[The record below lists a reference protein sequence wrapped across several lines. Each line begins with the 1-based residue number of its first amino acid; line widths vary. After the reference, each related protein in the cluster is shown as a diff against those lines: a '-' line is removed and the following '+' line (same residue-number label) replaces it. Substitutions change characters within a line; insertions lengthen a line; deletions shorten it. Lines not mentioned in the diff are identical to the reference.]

1 MGSTWWTKTEELDK
15 QQQKVISLK
24 ADGKHL
30 VLGPAGCGKTNLLLL
45 RAAYLHKLK
54 IPNVAVFT
62 FGRVLRE
69 FLVAGSSN
77 YPFSGDKI
85 QTYVR
90 WGATMLKENGMSFD
104 DKGEFE
110 HVRAKL
116 FESLSALAAKNL
128 PQNVL
133 DCILLDEA
141 QDYSAEE
148 IDVISSFAD
157 RVFAVGD
164 DRQRISNAV
173 GGLDRLEQICDTTTR
188 LTDHYRNGRKICR
201 LADGIMNEV
210 DSENGMEASSKY
222 NEAEFESSVR
232 SYGGLPIATQ
242 AKNCLVEVATQLAA
256 YPGDLIGL
264 LCPRQDE
271 VDAVWAE
278 IISSPIAG
286 EAQLQRFVGGYVPFA
301 ANKRVIVT
309 TIHGAKGLEFRA
321 LHLMGMDKVVKF
333 RSQKRMSYTA
343 VTRCKTSLRIYHEGD
358 LPGYLEKGLAAV
370 DKTPVLPPSVDDL
383 FL

>member
-1 MGSTWWTKTEELDK
+1 MGSTWWTKPEELDK
-15 QQQKVISLK
+15 QQQKVISLVPE
-24 ADGKHL
+24 GKHL

-54 IPNVAVFT
+54 ISNVAVFT

-69 FLVAGSSN
+69 FLAAGSSN
-77 YPFSGDKI
+77 YPFSADKI

-90 WGATMLKENGMSFD
+90 WGATLLKENGMSFD
-104 DKGEFE
+104 DKGDFE

-116 FESLSALAAKNL
+116 FDSLNVLATKNL
-128 PQNVL
+128 PQNVF

-148 IDVISSFAD
+148 IKLISSFAE
-157 RVFAVGD
+157 RLFAVGD

-188 LTDHYRNGRKICR
+188 LSDHYRNGRKICR

-210 DSENGMEASSKY
+210 DGENGMEASSKY

-232 SYGGLPIATQ
+232 SYGGLSISVQ
-242 AKNCLVEVATQLAA
+242 AKNCLVEVGTQLAA

-264 LCPRQDE
+264 LCPRQE
-271 VDAVWAE
+271 ELEAVWAE
-278 IISSPIAG
+278 VVGSPLAG
-286 EAQLQRFVGGYVPFA
+286 EAQLQQFVGGYAPFVP
-301 ANKRVIVT
+301 NRRVIAT

-321 LHLMGMDKVVKF
+321 LHLLGMDKVVKF

-343 VTRCKTSLRIYHEGD
+343 VTRCKTSLRIYHEAD

-370 DKTPVLPPSVDDL
+370 DTTPVTPPSVDDL